1 MRSLGFRLTKTTIN
15 KFFIMNKHYFF
26 RVNRKKFEVSTS
38 TIKGRDILS
47 LLNLQP
53 INDFEIL
60 QKINEKGYE
69 PIDYD
74 EGVNLDKAGIE
85 SFRVRPYRKICILID
100 DKEVCLEDCLLTIS
114 ELMDIAGIDKSKF
127 YLKEDRK
134 GIEVSYENDINH
146 MVNISSKS
154 KFYTCPISLNFDIIV
169 NSKDKVWNKDKI
181 TFIEIITLAKGT
193 FNPDPKVRYT
203 VTYKRGPVE
212 NPQGS
217 MIREDIV
224 CVANKMIFNV
234 RQSNKS

>member
-1 MRSLGFRLTKTTIN
+1 MVKNHI
-15 KFFIMNKHYFF
+15 KI
-26 RVNRKKFEVSTS
+26 NRKKFEVDAS
-38 TIKGRDILS
+38 TITGRDILV

-74 EGVNLDKAGIE
+74 EVVNLNKAGIE
-85 SFRVRPYRKICILID
+85 SFRVRPYKKICLLID
-100 DKEVCLEDCLLTIS
+100 DKEICLEDCLLTIS
-114 ELMDIAGIDKSKF
+114 ELMDCAGIDKSKF

-146 MVNISSKS
+146 MVNINSKS
-154 KFYTCPISLNFDIIV
+154 KFYSYPITLNFDIIV
-169 NSKDKVWNKDKI
+169 NSKDKVWNKNKI
-181 TFIEIITLAKGT
+181 NFVEIITLAKGT
-193 FNPDPKVRYT
+193 FNPDPKVRFT

-224 CVANKMIFNV
+224 CLVNKMIFNV